1 MLKSRSVEGDAKKE
15 NAKKE
20 SGPRENSGLSIG
32 ETSPVNGIITYRVA
46 EPTMPEKEK
55 NTTTETSPIS
65 QTPPLRPRTR
75 RVMFAEDLD
84 EPV

>member
-15 NAKKE
+15 NGQK
-20 SGPRENSGLSIG
+20 ENSGLSIG

-46 EPTMPEKEK
+46 EPTMPEKE
-55 NTTTETSPIS
+55 NHTPTETSPIG

-84 EPV
+84 EHV